1 MRFTIAGHAA
11 LYVEAEGRSLIVDPW
26 LVGSCYWRSWWHYPP
41 IEHLDDAWFDPDFIY
56 LTHHH
61 FDHFHYPSLRRMN
74 KRATVYV
81 PRFGVDFMVDEL
93 RDLGFTSVVEM
104 DHGVTHNLEGSFEIT
119 SYQAGFDDSALIV
132 KDNTAV
138 LADFNDAK
146 IRGRALGQILDAHGS
161 PTFLL
166 KNHSWAQAYPHCYT
180 SPDRADL
187 ELINRDEKVAVFLAT
202 VREAR
207 PAFAIPFAS
216 NVCFLHPDTRQYN
229 DTAITPFDVAE
240 AFAKDDTLDSE
251 LVIMGPG
258 DHWSAG
264 HGFEVTDLS
273 DFVTHRDERIDRM
286 AAAVEP
292 QITKSLADEAALT
305 LDYATFAAH
314 FTRFLKAL
322 PPFASR
328 VLSKPVVFEVPSQQP
343 AFWVLDF
350 ADRTVSRSAT
360 VPAVYASV
368 IVINEGLLADAIE
381 KNILYQVSIS
391 MRVRVALSAGGVGV
405 DLMFWALLAMWEL
418 GYLPLQ
424 SRLDART
431 LGVAWRR
438 RREFT
443 DGLLP
448 KLVGRGALVERM
460 ASNLKPDEPAA
471 SASR

>member
-11 LYVEAEGRSLIVDPW
+11 VFVESEGRSLIVDPW

-41 IEHLDDAWFDPDFIY
+41 IETVDEAWFEPDYIY

-74 KRATVYV
+74 KRATVYI
-81 PRFGVDFMVDEL
+81 PRFGVDFMAGEL

-104 DHGVTHNLEGSFEIT
+104 DHGVTHPLEGSFEIT

-146 IRGRALGQILDAHGS
+146 IRGRALDQILDAHGS

-180 SPDRADL
+180 SPDPADL
-187 ELINRDEKVAVFLAT
+187 ALINRDEKVEVFLST

-216 NVCFLHPDTRQYN
+216 NVCFLHPQTRQYN
-229 DTAITPFDVAE
+229 DTAITPFDVAD
-240 AFAKDDTLDSE
+240 AFVKDDSLSSE
-251 LVIMGPG
+251 LVLMGPG
-258 DHWSAG
+258 DHWSAD
-264 HGFEVTDLS
+264 HGFVVSDLS
-273 DFVTHRDERIDRM
+273 DFVTNRDEHLDRM

-292 QITKSLADEAALT
+292 QIAKSLADEAAIP
-305 LDYATFAAH
+305 LDYTTFKTH
-314 FTRFLKAL
+314 FERFLNAL

-328 VLSKPVVFEVPSQQP
+328 ILSKPVVFEVPDQP
-343 AFWVLDF
+343 PGYWVLDF
-350 ADRTVSRSAT
+350 ATRQVSRT
-360 VPAVYASV
+360 DVLPDVYASV
-368 IVINEGLLADAIE
+368 IRIDEGLLADAVE
-381 KNILYQVSIS
+381 KNIVYLVSIS
-391 MRVRVALSAGGVGV
+391 MRVQVALAAGGVGV
-405 DLMFWALLAMWEL
+405 DLMFWAFLAMWEL
-418 GYLPLQ
+418 GYLPL
-424 SRLDART
+424 RTGLDRRT
-431 LGVAWRR
+431 VGVAWRR

-448 KLVGRGALVERM
+448 KLIGKGALVERM
-460 ASNLKPDEPAA
+460 ASNLKPDEVAA
-471 SASR
+471 PDR